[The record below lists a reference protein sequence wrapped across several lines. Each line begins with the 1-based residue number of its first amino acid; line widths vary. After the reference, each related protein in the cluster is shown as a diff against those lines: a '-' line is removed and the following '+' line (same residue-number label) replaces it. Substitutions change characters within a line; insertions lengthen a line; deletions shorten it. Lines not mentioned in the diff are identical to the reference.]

1 MSRCTRYL
9 SFSLVNLALVAAS
22 AGCQSQAAGDPVAIV
37 NSVVPVS
44 GQVRFADGRPV
55 ANAWVVFH
63 PKDPPG
69 NEASAG
75 TGPDGTFHLGTFA
88 KEDGA
93 VPGRYVITVEP
104 HPNMKKAAP
113 RIPKKYVVEATSTLT
128 AVIANGGAM
137 TLPAFEL
144 K

>member
-9 SFSLVNLALVAAS
+9 SFSLGALALVAAS
-22 AGCQSQAAGDPVAIV
+22 AGCQSRAAGDPVAIV

-44 GQVRFADGRPV
+44 GQVRYADGRAV

-69 NEASAG
+69 NEASAA
-75 TGPDGTFHLGTFA
+75 TGPDGTFRLGTFA

-93 VPGRYVITVEP
+93 VPGRYVVTVEP
-104 HPNMKKAAP
+104 HPTAKKAASG
-113 RIPKKYVVEATSTLT
+113 IPKKYMVETTSTLT
-128 AVIANGGAM
+128 VVITSNGSM

>member
-1 MSRCTRYL
+1 V
-9 SFSLVNLALVAAS
+9 SFSLLTLALVAAS
-22 AGCQSQAAGDPVAIV
+22 AGCQSQAAGDPVSIV

-44 GQVRFADGRPV
+44 GQLRYADGRPI

-69 NEASAG
+69 NEASAP
-75 TGPDGTFHLGTFA
+75 TGPDGAFRLGTFA

-93 VPGRYVITVEP
+93 VPGRYVVTVEP
-104 HPNMKKAAP
+104 HPTLKKAATG
-113 RIPKKYVVEATSTLT
+113 IPKKYMVETTSTLT
-128 AVIANGGAM
+128 ATITSGGAM
-137 TLPAFEL
+137 TLPAFEI